1 MKRVLL
7 LMTMLLS
14 LIGVGAQTSQNG
26 SQASQ
31 KKMGL
36 FDFFRNPTKSELHI
50 AKDMIDGF
58 NNRFLIG
65 GPRDIDANG
74 IDNNGIKGKVCMQ
87 ALATVSDTVY
97 SLSFY
102 LIRSGRGLDVRKGA
116 PLLIKFKSGKVLSLK
131 SDNFRED
138 MIGDTYTMSGVVST
152 AYSIVPTYSITEEE
166 MEYFKGGIEKMRLEV
181 SSDICDFNLK
191 TDNISSFL
199 YAEYGMLKMAVNKKR
214 SFYDGYTENVPDE
227 LKKGSEATI
236 DGIKCIVV
244 LFHPTGIIITTESK
258 LSPKQVKELIKAF
271 DIQKKVVQI
280 YLNGN
285 SEMAYAGV
293 TDNGYHIDYETN
305 TFTKLSDIK

>member
-1 MKRVLL
+1 MA
-7 LMTMLLS
+7 LS
-14 LIGVGAQTSQNG
+14 LTGAAAQTSQNG
-26 SQASQ
+26 SQAVQ

-36 FDFFRNPTKSELHI
+36 FDLFRNPSKAEPYI
-50 AKDMIDGF
+50 AKDMVDGF
-58 NNRFLIG
+58 NNRFLFCG
-65 GPRDIDANG
+65 SRAIDANG
-74 IDNNGIKGKVCMQ
+74 IDNNGINGKICMQ
-87 ALATVSDTVY
+87 VLATSSDTVY

-102 LIRSGRGLDVRKGA
+102 LIRNGRGLDVRNNA
-116 PLLIKFKSGKVLSLK
+116 PLLIKFKNGKVLALK
-131 SDNFRED
+131 SDAFRED
-138 MIGDTYTMSGVVST
+138 AIGDTYTMSGVVST
-152 AYSIVPTYSITEEE
+152 TYSIMPTYPITEEE
-166 MEYFKGGIEKMRLEV
+166 IEYFKNGIEKMRLEV

-199 YAEYGMLKMAVNKKR
+199 YAEYGMLKMAINKKR
-214 SFYDGYTENVPDE
+214 TFYDGYTENVPDE
-227 LKKGSEATI
+227 LKKGSETTI

-258 LSPKQVKELIKAF
+258 LNPKQVKDLIKAF
-271 DIQKKVVQI
+271 DIQKKMVQI